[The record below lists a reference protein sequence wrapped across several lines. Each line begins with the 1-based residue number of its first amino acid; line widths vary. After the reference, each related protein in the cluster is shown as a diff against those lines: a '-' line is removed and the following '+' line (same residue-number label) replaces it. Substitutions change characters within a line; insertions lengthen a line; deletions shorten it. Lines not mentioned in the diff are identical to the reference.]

1 MNRNLM
7 SAYFFPCHLKYI
19 LSMKPYFLRHNT
31 TALERQD
38 EPLTQFRTFVMS
50 AEYRNTVA

>member
-7 SAYFFPCHLKYI
+7 SAYSFPCHLKYI
-19 LSMKPYFLRHNT
+19 LSIKPYFLRHKT

-38 EPLTQFRTFVMS
+38 KPLTQFRTFVMS